1 MIVFEKKG
9 PVNTDETA
17 RIAVETAKA
26 RSLPIVAA
34 SNTGSVIRALLRE
47 ADRQEYTGT
56 IVMVT
61 HVYGMKEANFN
72 ELSDEERE
80 YLSSRGVKIVTAA
93 HALSG
98 AERGI
103 SSVYKGIYPVEIVAQ
118 TLRMFGHGVK
128 VCVEC
133 ALMAADSGNIRAYE
147 PVVCVGGSGSGAD
160 TACILLPGYTAKL
173 FETKISEILCKP
185 GLME

>member
-1 MIVFEKKG
+1 MIVFEKRG
-9 PVNTDETA
+9 LVNLEETA

-34 SNTGSVIRALLRE
+34 SNTGRTIRALLAE
-47 ADRQEYTGT
+47 AGKQEYKGK

-61 HVYGMKEANFN
+61 HVYGMKQPDFN
-72 ELSDEERE
+72 ELSEEERE
-80 YLSSRGVKIVTAA
+80 ALSAEGVKIVTAA

-103 SSVYKGIYPVEIVAQ
+103 SSVFKGAYPVEIAAH
-118 TLRMFGHGVK
+118 TLRMFGAGVK

-133 ALMAADSGNIRAYE
+133 ALMACDAGMVRYGQPA
-147 PVVCVGGSGSGAD
+147 VCVGGTGSGAD
-160 TACILLPGYTAKL
+160 TACIILPSYTAKL
-173 FETKISEILCKP
+173 FDTKISEILCKP